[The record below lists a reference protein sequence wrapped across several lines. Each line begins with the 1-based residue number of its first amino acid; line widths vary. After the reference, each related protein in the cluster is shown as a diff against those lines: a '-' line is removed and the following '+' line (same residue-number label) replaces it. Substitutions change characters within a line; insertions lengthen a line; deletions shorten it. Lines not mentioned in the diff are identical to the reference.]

1 VKLNPAFPAGHRSG
15 LEGGG
20 PRQGKGRITHDMPFE
35 KIDEALELLHRG
47 ERIRTVL
54 HY

>member
-1 VKLNPAFPAGHRSG
+1 
-15 LEGGG
+15 
-20 PRQGKGRITHDMPFE
+20 MPFE